1 MPLEPESRIIDRYL
15 QGALVACGQ
24 QSRDIVVAFRFLK
37 RNGRKCAKVLPS
49 RRPYRL
55 SFRRRSINILSFHEK
70 RLPTRGFDGDPRW
83 H

>member
-37 RNGRKCAKVLPS
+37 RNGRPPAVL
-49 RRPYRL
+49 
-55 SFRRRSINILSFHEK
+55 I
-70 RLPTRGFDGDPRW
+70 D
-83 H
+83 